1 MCHKRRMRNQNRPFV
16 QIWLKYRG
24 GQFWLSLGGKSGR
37 GSGNYKP
44 ASCFIGS
51 NYFSR
56 HLSICCDRMNDS
68 FEDNGKTICIMNSP
82 SQFNYLFLSLSLSFL
97 SLSLTIFSSLSLSLS
112 LSLCIYLSYYL
123 YFFSLYLC
131 LYFSLSLSV

>member
-1 MCHKRRMRNQNRPFV
+1 MSKNKIPLMKERHKGIVMCHKRRMRNQNRPFV

-37 GSGNYKP
+37 GSGNYKQ

-68 FEDNGKTICIMNSP
+68 FEDNGKSICIMNS
-82 SQFNYLFLSLSLSFL
+82 LLSLSLL
-97 SLSLTIFSSLSLSLS
+97 LNLTSFSSLSLS
-112 LSLCIYLSYYL
+112 I
-123 YFFSLYLC
+123 
-131 LYFSLSLSV
+131 